1 MKKKLSIIISMAFFA
16 VITFSAGAFAY
27 GGGNTGHHMRGGAGH
42 MDRQDMGSYHQ
53 RGFESRWNAL
63 SPEQQD
69 QLKAL
74 HQNFIDETA
83 ATKTELS
90 SKRANMRILL
100 DTSAPDAAQLKR
112 LSGEIADLKAK
123 IMEKRIDFML
133 NAKKVAPDFRFG
145 AYAGFGGMHQGK
157 RGYCPYGGGMNF
169 QGPMH
174 RGGFDRGPGAG
185 CWR

>member
-1 MKKKLSIIISMAFFA
+1 MKRKLSIIISMAFFA

-90 SKRANMRILL
+90 
-100 DTSAPDAAQLKR
+100 
-112 LSGEIADLKAK
+112 
-123 IMEKRIDFML
+123 
-133 NAKKVAPDFRFG
+133 
-145 AYAGFGGMHQGK
+145 
-157 RGYCPYGGGMNF
+157 
-169 QGPMH
+169 
-174 RGGFDRGPGAG
+174 
-185 CWR
+185 

>member
-1 MKKKLSIIISMAFFA
+1 MRKKMSIILTIAFVA
-16 VITFSAGAFAY
+16 VITMSTGAFAY
-27 GGGNTGHHMRGGAGH
+27 NGGNTGHHMKMGAGH

-53 RGFESRWNAL
+53 RGFENRWNTL
-63 SPEQQD
+63 SPEKQD

-83 ATKTELS
+83 SLKTEMLT
-90 SKRANMRILL
+90 KKANMRILL
-100 DTSAPDAAQLKR
+100 NTSSPDAAELKKIA
-112 LSGEIADLKAK
+112 GEIGDLKAE

-145 AYAGFGGMHQGK
+145 PQAGFGGMHHGN
-157 RGYCPYGGGMNF
+157 RSYCPFGGGMNV

-174 RGGFDRGPGAG
+174 RGGFDRGPAGG